1 MALIVQKYGGSSV
14 ANVDRIKK
22 VAQRVCRTR
31 RAGRQVVVVVSA
43 LGDTTDE
50 LVGLSEQLSRDP
62 PEREMDMLLATGEQ
76 ASAALLA
83 MAIDEMGVRAV
94 SFTGAQV
101 GIVTDRAHTQARI
114 QDVSAQRIREQ
125 LSRGRVVVVAG
136 FQGMTPDHEI
146 TTLGRGGS
154 DLTAVALASALRA
167 KVCEIYTDVEGVYT
181 ADPRVVPNARKLST
195 VSYDEMLEL
204 ASLGAQVMQAR
215 SMEVAKKFEV
225 RVHLRSSFSRRTGTL
240 ISKEV
245 KRMEQLVVSGV
256 TVQKD
261 EAKVTIC
268 DVPDRPG
275 IASTIFTGISDANV
289 NVDMIVQN
297 VSRTGLT
304 DVSFTV
310 ARADLKRVLRVA
322 RRVAAKVKAGRVI
335 HDDAVAKVS
344 VVGLGMRSRSGI
356 AARMFQALAKESIN
370 IDMISTSEI
379 KISCII
385 RKDQAAK
392 AVRTIHDCF
401 ELDKVGVKPEVV
413 KSMKSSSRK

>member
-14 ANVDRIKK
+14 ANPERLRE
-22 VAQRVCRTR
+22 VAKRVAKARK
-31 RAGRQVVVVVSA
+31 AGHQVVVVVSA
-43 LGDTTDE
+43 LGDTTDNLLE
-50 LVGLSEQLSRDP
+50 LASQVSKDP
-62 PEREMDMLLATGEQ
+62 PERELDMLLATGEQ
-76 ASAALLA
+76 VSAALLS
-83 MAIDEMGVRAV
+83 MAIDALGLKAI

-101 GIVTDRAHTQARI
+101 GIVTDHAHTQARI
-114 QDVSAQRIREQ
+114 QDVSAQRIKQ
-125 LSRGRVVVVAG
+125 ALAKGSVVIVTG
-136 FQGMTPDHEI
+136 FQGITPDQEI

-154 DLTAVALASALRA
+154 DLTAVALGQALSA

-181 ADPRVVPNARKLST
+181 ADPRLVPNARKLPAI
-195 VSYDEMLEL
+195 SYEEMLEL

-215 SMEVAKKFEV
+215 SMEMAKRYEV
-225 RVHLRSSFSRRTGTL
+225 PLHVRSSFSRATGTI

-245 KRMEQLVVSGV
+245 KSMEQVVVSGISL
-256 TVQKD
+256 QKD

-275 IASTIFTGISDANV
+275 IAATIFTRISDANI

-310 ARADLKRVLRVA
+310 SRGDLSRVLRVA
-322 RRVAAKVKAGRVI
+322 RRVASEVKAGRVI
-335 HDDAVAKVS
+335 HDDGIAKVS

-356 AARMFQALAKESIN
+356 AAKMFQALAEESIN

-379 KISCII
+379 KISCVI

-392 AVRTIHDCF
+392 AVRTIHDAF
-401 ELDKVGVKPEVV
+401 ELDKLGIKPTETKRSKVK
-413 KSMKSSSRK
+413 R